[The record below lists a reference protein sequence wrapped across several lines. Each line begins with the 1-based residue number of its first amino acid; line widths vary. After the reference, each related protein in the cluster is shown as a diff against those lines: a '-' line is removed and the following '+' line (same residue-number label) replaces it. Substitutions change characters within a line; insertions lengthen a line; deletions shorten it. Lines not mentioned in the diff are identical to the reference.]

1 MKRNILWQGS
11 ILGPVLFNMYFYDIL
26 LFVDEAFLSNYSKD
40 TALFS
45 IKEF

>member
-45 IKEF
+45 IK